1 MQCTLHPAFLAS
13 RAYVT
18 CPHGCPDMSFDYT
31 QVVILKGALAPPEDT
46 AFQND
51 EAKPYGA

>member
-13 RAYVT
+13 RAYVR

-31 QVVILKGALAPPEDT
+31 QVVILKGALALPEDT

-51 EAKPYGA
+51 EAKPYRA